1 MPVAVLTVKLL
12 DWDSSA
18 TILAVNFMRY
28 IIDFI
33 YKINF
38 NKEGINF
45 L

>member
-18 TILAVNFMRY
+18 TILAVNFMRCY

-33 YKINF
+33 YK
-38 NKEGINF
+38 
-45 L
+45 